1 MFGIYT
7 FFAKGHDFT
16 CVTLSLQFNDLME
29 RNAVEA
35 GESDSDVYLQTFRA
49 VPLILGLLL
58 AEIIFEISLPLLLE
72 EKDRKCEK
80 LYRF

>member
-1 MFGIYT
+1 M
-7 FFAKGHDFT
+7 
-16 CVTLSLQFNDLME
+16 SLQFNDLME